1 MRTAI
6 IIVSGLVLLAVILG
20 VATLLNGNRAAALS
34 TTIRIFVPLW
44 FLLAAGNLWIGV
56 ARAGYSFME
65 ELPIFLV
72 IFGAPVA
79 AALFARWKF
88 A

>member
-34 TTIRIFVPLW
+34 IAIRLFVPLW
-44 FLLAAGNLWIGV
+44 FLLAAVNLWIGV
-56 ARAGYSFME
+56 ARAGYSFVE
-65 ELPIFLV
+65 ELPIFLL
-72 IFGAPVA
+72 IFVVPA
-79 AALFARWKF
+79 AVALFARWKF